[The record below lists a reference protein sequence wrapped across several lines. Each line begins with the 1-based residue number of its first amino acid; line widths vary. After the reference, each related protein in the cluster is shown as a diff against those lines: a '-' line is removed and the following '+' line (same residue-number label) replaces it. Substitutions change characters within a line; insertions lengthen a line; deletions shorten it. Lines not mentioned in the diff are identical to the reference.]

1 MLIFGIVILSERLMF
16 DYSLIFWKGLIFGKS
31 LIFDKINIR

>member
-1 MLIFGIVILSERLMF
+1 MLIIGIVILSERLMF
-16 DYSLIFWKGLIFGKS
+16 DYCLIFCKGMIFGKS